1 MLLRSIVTSLTA
13 ALETQARQALTREK
27 NLGLLPRSRNGN
39 GAGSGGIASSG
50 PLLSGLLLVGRLAW
64 LLKIRGRFVEEALSP
79 SLTGNTTGAGAG
91 TGASATANQDHSNSG
106 HHTAAVNNSNN
117 SGLYISEDQMRSAF
131 EIADTNG
138 DGVLTYAEAIDAI
151 QVTHPYPPYLNSPF
165 SLNHS
170 YLLSCISFY
179 LISTS
184 SKILNINNLIIVI
197 GYYYS
202 GPHCDRL
209 YCGIHLLR
217 LPQQQQ

>member
-1 MLLRSIVTSLTA
+1 MLLRSIVTSLTT

-39 GAGSGGIASSG
+39 NGASGSGGIASSG

-91 TGASATANQDHSNSG
+91 TGAGTGVGATANQDHTNSG
-106 HHTAAVNNSNN
+106 HHTTAVNNSNN

-151 QVTHPYPPYLNSPF
+151 QVTHPYPPSLNSPL
-165 SLNHS
+165 SL
-170 YLLSCISFY
+170 
-179 LISTS
+179 
-184 SKILNINNLIIVI
+184 
-197 GYYYS
+197 
-202 GPHCDRL
+202 
-209 YCGIHLLR
+209 
-217 LPQQQQ
+217 